1 MRFFKHILLFF
12 ICFSPISLMAD
23 NNLEPFEMIV
33 TSIDTMNKN
42 LGDKENKERLNNDK
56 EELYSIIDQT
66 LSPYFQKKYA
76 GRLVLNQHWKT
87 STNDQR
93 QRFTKG
99 LYESLVR
106 SYALTLLNFDI
117 SQINVLA
124 HLPITNEVK
133 KITVKSEVMY
143 RGELIPMNFSFGKFK
158 EGWRFY
164 DVKIEG
170 VSYIKNYRNQFNAE
184 ISANGID
191 AVIDRLEAM

>member
-1 MRFFKHILLFF
+1 MLLN
-12 ICFSPISLMAD
+12 IGSAVVLADLSPSQMISISLES
-23 NNLEPFEMIV
+23 LEL
-33 TSIDTMNKN
+33 K
-42 LGDKENKERLNNDK
+42 LGDEANKERLRENRS
-56 EELYSIIDQT
+56 ELYSIIDAT